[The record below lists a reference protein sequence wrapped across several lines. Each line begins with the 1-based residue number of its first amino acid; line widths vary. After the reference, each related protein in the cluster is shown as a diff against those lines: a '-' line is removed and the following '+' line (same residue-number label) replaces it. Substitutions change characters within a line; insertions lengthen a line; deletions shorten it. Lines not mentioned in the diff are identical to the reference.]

1 MSKEI
6 TLEEVRKGDRIRM
19 AREITVGRDPILLN
33 GGAVRAEDGKLWVTY
48 GATFE
53 LLDRPIDLPTKKGSI
68 IRVRTGHMDGPG
80 VNHGTWILTENSGG
94 LNPRWMSASR
104 VSMTR
109 SEFAEFLVE
118 TPARTFE
125 VVA

>member
-6 TLEEVRKGDRIRM
+6 ALAEVRAGDTIRVT
-19 AREITVGRDPILLN
+19 REFKVDSVDSDRLHSTGLPT
-33 GGAVRAEDGKLWVTY
+33 GWMQAT
-48 GATFE
+48 GATIE